1 MVFAYRRSFCSGLGG
16 LGGGGFVFWGLLF
29 AD

>member
-16 LGGGGFVFWGLLF
+16 LGGGFVFWGLLF